1 MAHIPNYIRIKEYVV
16 ENIKRG
22 HYKPGGKVPSEKELG
37 ELFNV
42 SRITATT
49 AIRDLVSEGV
59 VYRIQG
65 KGTFVAEKKEED
77 LRSHKAYGFENNSSL
92 NEGHHETIHR
102 RTIKADKELS
112 FKMKIND
119 KDELYEIVRVKV
131 IDDKVNAIEYIYL
144 PVKYY
149 VSLDIDNESINLIHD
164 LVDKYCFLRQKRAKV
179 YVEPILP
186 TQEQAK
192 ILKINKDNPV
202 LLWEKFTFSEEEKIV
217 EYSKNII
224 NSDLYRFYMD
234 LDLEKK
240 SSVG

>member
-1 MAHIPNYIRIKEYVV
+1 MTHIPSYIRIKDYII

-22 HYKPGGKVPSEKELG
+22 NYKPGGKVPSEKELG

-49 AIRDLVSEGV
+49 AIRDLVGDGIV
-59 VYRIQG
+59 FRIQG
-65 KGTFVAEKKEED
+65 KGTFVADKKEED

-92 NEGHHETIHR
+92 NEGHHETIIR
-102 RTIKADKELS
+102 RTIKAEKELS
-112 FKMKIND
+112 SKMKVNE
-119 KDELYEIVRVKV
+119 KDELYEIIRTKV
-131 IDDKVNAIEYIYL
+131 IDEKVNAIEYVYL

-149 VSLDIDNESINLIHD
+149 VSLDIDNEDISLIHD
-164 LVDKYCFLRQKRAKV
+164 LVEKHCFLKQKRAKV

-186 TQEQAK
+186 TQEQANM
-192 ILKINKDNPV
+192 LKINKENPV
-202 LLWEKFTFSEEEKIV
+202 LLWEKFTFSEEEKII
-217 EYSKNII
+217 EYSRNII

-234 LDLEKK
+234 LDLEKN